1 MLQAFQDYSS
11 SSSGSGASI
20 AIFGIVGLA
29 FLVIYIASMW
39 KIFTKMGQPGWAG
52 IIPILNYVVIA
63 RLSGKAWWYGLL
75 PIVPCIGWVFAIIL
89 IYNLAELFGHGV
101 GFTIGLILLPIIF
114 LPILAFGEY
123 QYNGPAEKII

>member
-11 SSSGSGASI
+11 SSSGGGASI
-20 AIFGIVGLA
+20 AIIGVVGLA

-39 KIFTKMGQPGWAG
+39 RIFTKMGQPGWAG
-52 IIPILNYVVIA
+52 IIPILNYVIIA

-75 PIVPCIGWVFAIIL
+75 PIVPCIGWIFVIIL
-89 IYNLAELFGHGV
+89 LFNLAEMFGQGA
-101 GFTIGLILLPIIF
+101 GFTVGLVLLPIIF
-114 LPILAFGEY
+114 LPILAFGQY

>member
-1 MLQAFQDYSS
+1 MVSLFAA
-11 SSSGSGASI
+11 SSGSSLTLLYG
-20 AIFGIVGLA
+20 GVGLI
-29 FLVIYIASMW
+29 FLVVYVVSMW

-52 IIPILNYVVIA
+52 VIPILNYVIVA